1 MYSNNVYF
9 NFFSGFFSSPTN
21 GRERKKVNQYDGSE
35 TGGNCAQVRKVKR
48 ILCGSLI
55 AIRKSLTHHTSDV
68 FIKRGFQIIFR
79 IIIVSK

>member
-9 NFFSGFFSSPTN
+9 TFFSGFFSSPTN

-55 AIRKSLTHHTSDV
+55 AISESLTLRISVV
-68 FIKRGFQIIFR
+68 FKENGISIF
-79 IIIVSK
+79 

>member
-55 AIRKSLTHHTSDV
+55 AIRKSLAHHTSV
-68 FIKRGFQIIFR
+68 VYKKGAFKSFLEL
-79 IIIVSK
+79 

>member
-55 AIRKSLTHHTSDV
+55 AIRKSLAHHTSVVYKKGV
-68 FIKRGFQIIFR
+68 FRLFLE
-79 IIIVSK
+79 S